1 MSTIIQIQVTTEDA
15 KALASLTNLEAL
27 AKRLSDTPVKIKIE
41 ANALDKGAKD
51 TIKLANALARE
62 AKEATKAASEARKL
76 TSEVRKLGKETTSA
90 TQKTDK
96 FAAGTGKAAQGT
108 QKMGEEAKKTSRLT
122 DLLGDSLGKIIAK
135 QAAWQIIGNAVTAV
149 KKSFSDALGTM
160 KEVDSELA
168 TIRKVTGATADEM
181 KSLGN
186 EAYSTASQYG
196 ADAKEYLEGV
206 AVFARAGY
214 KDKSADLG
222 ELAIKTQLVGDT
234 TSETAQKF
242 LLAADAAW
250 KFNGDAGKLSL
261 TLDKANEID
270 NNYATSIQKLAEG
283 FPIVANVA
291 AQAGMTVDQTM
302 AALGTITATT
312 QETGTKAATALRA
325 LILNILGDTTTEIEN
340 GVTATTESIES
351 MGQILQKYAPDAVAA
366 AEATGKLINPMEA
379 IEALSEAAKDGL
391 LTEADLMQLVS
402 SLGGKLRSNQL
413 LALLENFDMYSSML
427 NTMSTA
433 AGSAEKEISVM
444 LDTWDAKANILK
456 NTWTEFVSHLAN
468 TEAIKGGLDA
478 ATGLVK
484 ALDSDLGHL
493 IITTAAFTAGT
504 VLLAKGLDAAKAKT
518 LKLAMAQGPLAAGTL
533 TSAAAFKTLTASAAA
548 FIAANPLLVAFGA
561 TIATVTVLANLVDD
575 LTVSY
580 DEQVEKVNELQAAYD
595 AAYGDGSRLAQLEE
609 LKEKTEALTEA
620 EERELQVLKARADL
634 DKLELEKAQQEEYDK
649 WNSRWGGQEVVSAG
663 PSGSYVV
670 QTGYT
675 NAAAKLNEYK
685 LAVAGLNAEYAEGK
699 MLPSEYAKGL
709 ADINSGY
716 IDLVEQVEKYR
727 AQDRKI
733 PPELEKLAELYFD
746 NSEIIGEYAD
756 TLGDSS
762 DATDQQTSSLQEQAE
777 AADAATAAIERYNA
791 RLKQL
796 GDREANANAMQD
808 SFNTALED
816 FQAGK
821 LGSANLRAFLEEAIP
836 DDIFQEMGYSVADG
850 MQYVMDS
857 AIGKVLQSNDMGAA
871 WYDALAGGVADGSL
885 DGIVQF
891 DSEGVITAISSYHAL
906 AEAMGTTEAM
916 AQSLTEYLSNYMDG
930 IFYTNEE
937 AANIVS
943 EIGDMIATSVSDGET
958 SLGDFINALSQ
969 VTGLTSSMDLFEA
982 MEGLDRAGAIDWET
996 LLGVSSAEEAKALI
1010 MAALDELVGKDAETA
1025 QKAADTP
1032 IKPKF
1037 DASDLNTGAA
1047 QLEKFAQ
1054 KKHTNIE
1061 VKATGA
1067 EDTAHKVGEVAEKAD
1082 EIPEA
1087 KTTVLR
1093 AQDYASATISRV
1105 KKELDGLKNKTVT
1118 VTVRQSGSARP
1129 YADGTDNAPGG
1140 VALVNDGKPV
1150 AGSAAELIVDNGQ
1163 AFIANDGKPTLVNL
1177 SPHAKVYTA
1186 KETRDIVS
1194 NRESMAVPAFAGG
1207 TGLIKPGGGGI
1218 YSKTSGKG
1226 SSGSGNNDKDPLID
1240 EVNAKLNNLDKQI
1253 KLAQNQ
1259 NDKVREQALQG
1270 EAAKLVKE
1278 YVDKLLGKGF
1288 SVTSDEVLDLLNKG
1302 YGYSDDLMNELVD
1315 SLDALTDATEKAN
1328 TLAEKQA
1335 DVDKAREAL
1344 ENAKK
1349 QRTVRIY
1356 NEDSG
1361 QWEWIAKADDIQKAQ
1376 EKLESA
1382 QKSLDDVKKDIA
1394 GDELEQWLETLKKAN
1409 IGDVS
1414 GIEISP
1420 AVRELL
1426 SGASEEEQRRIADI
1440 LKAITGGAS
1449 NTVDTTGESIYRNSD
1464 SHDVYYQFGD
1474 IKLSDTQAS
1483 SMTVKELANQLR
1495 ALRLT

>member
-1 MSTIIQIQVTTEDA
+1 MSSIVQIQVTVEDA
-15 KALASLTNLEAL
+15 KALTSFANIEKMVKQLNSTPIEIKFASKESQRALSNL
-27 AKRLSDTPVKIKIE
+27 AKFVTAQARLV
-41 ANALDKGAKD
+41 AAKAKQAQVEGQVLIAQEK
-51 TIKLANALARE
+51 TAQSTKKLAAEQEKTAQSTKKLAAE
-62 AKEATKAASEARKL
+62 KEKTAQSANKLATEQAKVAKS
-76 TSEVRKLGKETTSA
+76 
-90 TQKTDK
+90 
-96 FAAGTGKAAQGT
+96 TGKL
-108 QKMGEEAKKTSRLT
+108 GEEAKKTSRLT
-122 DLLGDSLGKIIAK
+122 DILGDSLGKIIAK

-149 KKSFSDALGTM
+149 KNSFSEALDTM

-291 AQAGMTVDQTM
+291 AQAGMSVDQTM

-325 LILNILGDTTTEIEN
+325 LILNILGDTTTEIED
-340 GVTATTESIES
+340 GITATSESVES

-379 IEALSEAAKDGL
+379 IQALSEAAKDNL
-391 LTEADLMQLVS
+391 LSEADLMQLVS

-468 TEAIKGGLDA
+468 TEAIKGGLDT

-484 ALDSDLGHL
+484 ALDSDLGH
-493 IITTAAFTAGT
+493 IVITTAAFTAGT

-518 LKLAMAQGPLAAGTL
+518 LELAMAQGPLAAGTL

-620 EERELQVLKARADL
+620 EERELQILKDRADL

-816 FQAGK
+816 FQNGK

-850 MQYVMDS
+850 MQYVMNS

-943 EIGDMIATSVSDGET
+943 EIGDKLGDGFANGEA

-996 LLGVSSAEEAKALI
+996 VLGVSSVEEAKALI
-1010 MAALDELVGKDAETA
+1010 MAALDEIAGKDEETV
-1025 QKAADTP
+1025 QKASDTP

-1037 DASDLNTGAA
+1037 DASDLTTGAA
-1047 QLEKFAQ
+1047 QMEKFAQ

-1061 VKATGA
+1061 IKATGA

-1087 KTTVLR
+1087 KVTALR

-1118 VTVRQSGSARP
+1118 VTVRQSGSVPSRFAQ
-1129 YADGTDNAPGG
+1129 GTDNA
-1140 VALVNDGKPV
+1140 
-1150 AGSAAELIVDNGQ
+1150 Q
-1163 AFIANDGKPTLVNL
+1163 
-1177 SPHAKVYTA
+1177 
-1186 KETRDIVS
+1186 
-1194 NRESMAVPAFAGG
+1194 
-1207 TGLIKPGGGGI
+1207 
-1218 YSKTSGKG
+1218 
-1226 SSGSGNNDKDPLID
+1226 
-1240 EVNAKLNNLDKQI
+1240 
-1253 KLAQNQ
+1253 
-1259 NDKVREQALQG
+1259 
-1270 EAAKLVKE
+1270 
-1278 YVDKLLGKGF
+1278 
-1288 SVTSDEVLDLLNKG
+1288 
-1302 YGYSDDLMNELVD
+1302 
-1315 SLDALTDATEKAN
+1315 
-1328 TLAEKQA
+1328 
-1335 DVDKAREAL
+1335 
-1344 ENAKK
+1344 
-1349 QRTVRIY
+1349 
-1356 NEDSG
+1356 
-1361 QWEWIAKADDIQKAQ
+1361 
-1376 EKLESA
+1376 
-1382 QKSLDDVKKDIA
+1382 
-1394 GDELEQWLETLKKAN
+1394 
-1409 IGDVS
+1409 
-1414 GIEISP
+1414 
-1420 AVRELL
+1420 
-1426 SGASEEEQRRIADI
+1426 
-1440 LKAITGGAS
+1440 GGACP
-1449 NTVDTTGESIYRNSD
+1449 GQRW
-1464 SHDVYYQFGD
+1464 
-1474 IKLSDTQAS
+1474 
-1483 SMTVKELANQLR
+1483 
-1495 ALRLT
+1495 

>member
-41 ANALDKGAKD
+41 ADALDKSAKE

-291 AQAGMTVDQTM
+291 AQAGMSVDQTM

-379 IEALSEAAKDGL
+379 IQALSEAAKDNL
-391 LTEADLMQLVS
+391 LSEADLMQLVS

-433 AGSAEKEISVM
+433 AGSAEKELSVM

-468 TEAIKGGLDA
+468 TEAIKGGLDT

-484 ALDSDLGHL
+484 ALDSDLGH
-493 IITTAAFTAGT
+493 IVITTAAFTAGT

-518 LKLAMAQGPLAAGTL
+518 LELAMAQGPLAAGTL

-548 FIAANPLLVAFGA
+548 FIAANPLLVAFAA
-561 TIATVTVLANLVDD
+561 TAAVIAGIIKVSSD
-575 LTVSY
+575 LTVTY
-580 DEQVEKVNELQAAYD
+580 KEQIAIVDELQQKYTEL
-595 AAYGDGSRLAQLEE
+595 YGDGSEYDNLVQRAGE
-609 LKEKTEALTEA
+609 LTEA
-620 EERELQVLKARADL
+620 EENRLTVLEAEKVALEDQLRIQNELLAKKFKDEWNREIKGNAVVVGKFGNVLNYNTQGTRDLAILTDDL
-634 DKLELEKAQQEEYDK
+634 DYLSQSYD
-649 WNSRWGGQEVVSAG
+649 NGAISQADYRR
-663 PSGSYVV
+663 
-670 QTGYT
+670 
-675 NAAAKLNEYK
+675 
-685 LAVAGLNAEYAEGK
+685 
-699 MLPSEYAKGL
+699 GL
-709 ADINSGY
+709 ADLINTYKDTSDTLRDLRENNIELSGSME
-716 IDLVEQVEKYR
+716 DFLDKYDE
-727 AQDRKI
+727 AA
-733 PPELEKLAELYFD
+733 LLL
-746 NSEIIGEYAD
+746 SEFAD
-756 TLGDSS
+756 TS
-762 DATDQQTSSLQEQAE
+762 DEAFNGAEGMAESLNEAE
-777 AADAATAAIERYNA
+777 AAADAATAAIERYNA

-816 FQAGK
+816 FQNGK

-850 MQYVMDS
+850 MQYVMNS

-943 EIGDMIATSVSDGET
+943 EIGDKLGDGFANGEA

-996 LLGVSSAEEAKALI
+996 VLGVSSVEEAKALI

-1087 KTTVLR
+1087 KVTGLR

-1105 KKELDGLKNKTVT
+1105 KNELDGLQNKTVT
-1118 VTVRQSGSARP
+1118 VTVRQSGSVPSRFAQ
-1129 YADGTDNAPGG
+1129 GTDNAQGG
-1140 VALVNDGKPV
+1140 PALVNDGKPV
-1150 AGSAAELIVDNGQ
+1150 SGSAAELIVDKGQ
-1163 AFIANDGKPTLVNL
+1163 AYIANDGKPALVDL

-1186 KETRDIVS
+1186 KETHDI
-1194 NRESMAVPAFAGG
+1194 MAPPAPKVIPAFATG
-1207 TGLIKPGGGGI
+1207 TGLARPNAGI
-1218 YSKTSGKG
+1218 YSKVSGTGRGGTSSK
-1226 SSGSGNNDKDPLID
+1226 SDKDPLVE
-1240 EVNAKLNNLDKQI
+1240 EVNTKLSNLDKQI

-1278 YVDKLLGKGF
+1278 YVDKLMDKGF
-1288 SVTSDEVLDLLNKG
+1288 SVTDDEVLDLLNKG
-1302 YGYSDDLMNELVD
+1302 YGYSDDLMNELVN

-1328 TLAEKQA
+1328 TLEEKRA

-1356 NEDSG
+1356 NEETG

-1376 EKLESA
+1376 EKLDSA
-1382 QKSLDDVKKDIA
+1382 QKSLDAAKKDIT
-1394 GDELEQWLETLKKAN
+1394 GDETKQWLETLKNAN
-1409 IGDVS
+1409 IGDVA
-1414 GIEISP
+1414 GIEIAP

-1426 SGASEEEQRRIADI
+1426 SGASEQEQRRIGDI
-1440 LKAITGGAS
+1440 LKAITGGVA
-1449 NTVDTTGESIYRNSD
+1449 NTVDTTGESVYRSTD
-1464 SHDVYYQFGD
+1464 SHDVYYQFGE